1 MNSFSSSSMFGPH
14 PQHRCVGATAVNP
27 FMILRPP
34 QSTLTHQV
42 QQPRTIHRPEAVRRI
57 AACQSSPRPP
67 SAPPSRVSTLPPAT
81 RTSTRLPDFTPILP
95 PGQHHLHSDTPPPA
109 ATATS
114 SLSSRGIHPHPGT
127 AFQKLEKSA
136 LCVLDGVP
144 ASKSGSSTPTTSS
157 GQRADFPTQTTY
169 FLRACSTSVA
179 NPSATQQQIA
189 LGYLGSTSKDSSPS
203 LSHAPDPICK
213 RH

>member
-1 MNSFSSSSMFGPH
+1 MSSFSSSSMFGPL
-14 PQHRCVGATAVNP
+14 PQHRCAGATAVNP

-42 QQPRTIHRPEAVRRI
+42 QQPRTIHRPVAVRRI

-67 SAPPSRVSTLPPAT
+67 SAPPSRASTLPPAT
-81 RTSTRLPDFTPILP
+81 RTGSRLPDCTPILQP
-95 PGQHHLHSDTPPPA
+95 EQHHHLSDIPPPA

-114 SLSSRGIHPHPGT
+114 SLSSPGTLQQRGT
-127 AFQKLEKSA
+127 AFRKLENSA

-144 ASKSGSSTPTTSS
+144 ASKSGSSTPTTTS
-157 GQRADFPTQTTY
+157 GQRADFPSQTTY

-189 LGYLGSTSKDSSPS
+189 LGYLGSTSKDLSPS
-203 LSHAPDPICK
+203 LFQVPDPICK